1 MHLLDVPKA
10 VDYIVAC
17 KNFDGGFGCT
27 PGAPPGAAPH
37 RPGPQLPLPLRPA
50 HPSPLAPHHT
60 HRAAHRHPPGCSAP
74 LAAGNESHAGQV
86 FTCIGA
92 LALAGALDRADRD
105 LFAWWLAER
114 QTPSGGL
121 NGRPEKLQDVCYSW
135 WCLSCL
141 AILGRLHWIDQAA
154 LARFIL
160 WCQDEE
166 DGGISDRP
174 DDMADVYHTF
184 FGVAGLALMGHEGLG
199 AIDPAWA
206 LPVEVVERVRA
217 RQREEQQQRG
227 EQQRRGEQQQAGAE
241 R

>member
-1 MHLLDVPKA
+1 
-10 VDYIVAC
+10 
-17 KNFDGGFGCT
+17 
-27 PGAPPGAAPH
+27 
-37 RPGPQLPLPLRPA
+37 
-50 HPSPLAPHHT
+50 
-60 HRAAHRHPPGCSAP
+60 
-74 LAAGNESHAGQV
+74 V

-92 LALAGALDRADRD
+92 LALAGALDRADLD

-141 AILGRLHWIDQAA
+141 AILGRLHWIDQGA
-154 LARFIL
+154 LRRFIL

-184 FGVAGLALMGHEGLG
+184 FGVAGLALMGEEGLG
-199 AIDPAWA
+199 RIDPAWA
-206 LPVEVVERVRA
+206 LPVAVVERIKGR
-217 RQREEQQQRG
+217 QQQ
-227 EQQRRGEQQQAGAE
+227 QQEQAG

>member
-1 MHLLDVPKA
+1 
-10 VDYIVAC
+10 
-17 KNFDGGFGCT
+17 
-27 PGAPPGAAPH
+27 
-37 RPGPQLPLPLRPA
+37 
-50 HPSPLAPHHT
+50 
-60 HRAAHRHPPGCSAP
+60 
-74 LAAGNESHAGQV
+74 V

-141 AILGRLHWIDQAA
+141 AILGRLHWIDQGA

-166 DGGISDRP
+166 DGGIADRP
-174 DDMADVYHTF
+174 EDMTDIYHTF
-184 FGVAGLALMGHEGLG
+184 FGVAALALMGHEGLG
-199 AIDPAWA
+199 AIDPSWA
-206 LPVEVVERVRA
+206 LPVEVVERVRE
-217 RQREEQQQRG
+217 RQRAEQQQRG
-227 EQQRRGEQQQAGAE
+227 ERQQAGAGAE
-241 R
+241 S